1 MTLFT
6 GLSAFSITPTDA
18 AGHVDTGA
26 LARLLE
32 RIHLAGVDSIGLLGS
47 TGGYAFLS
55 RGERR
60 RAVEAAMDSVG
71 GKTPVI
77 VGVGI

>member
-6 GLSAFSITPTDA
+6 GLRLFPSRRRTPPDMSIPT
-18 AGHVDTGA
+18 A

-32 RIHLAGVDSIGLLGS
+32 RIHAAGADSIGLLGS

-55 RGERR
+55 RGRSGGVR
-60 RAVEAAMDSVG
+60 SRLRWKALAARYR
-71 GKTPVI
+71 
-77 VGVGI
+77 